1 MSATIARS
9 VNKIPSLVRFLIL
22 FLVFIALIHLFS
34 LDIIQNINTNTDKS
48 EVKASLKHPNA
59 NMEEKTSHRQVLV
72 DRFPDG
78 LRPKYDLIIVGSGL
92 SGAVIAEQASERK
105 GFKSLIIDKRDHWRK
120 LLRLC

>member
-59 NMEEKTSHRQVLV
+59 NMEEKTSHRQGNTIMNGILSKF
-72 DRFPDG
+72 RF
-78 LRPKYDLIIVGSGL
+78 LRSSVMVY
-92 SGAVIAEQASERK
+92 
-105 GFKSLIIDKRDHWRK
+105 
-120 LLRLC
+120 